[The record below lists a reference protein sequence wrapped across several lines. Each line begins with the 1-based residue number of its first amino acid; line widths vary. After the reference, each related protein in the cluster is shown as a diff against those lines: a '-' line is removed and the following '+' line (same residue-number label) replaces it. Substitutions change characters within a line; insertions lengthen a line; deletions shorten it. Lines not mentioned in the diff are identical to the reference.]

1 MNKNR
6 ALIPIFLVVLVD
18 VFGLTLV
25 LPLLAI
31 YAESLKASPL
41 QATLLV
47 SVFAACQLVSGP
59 ILGRLS
65 DRVGRKPVLLLSQ
78 IGTFIGFIIMAR
90 ATSLWMVY
98 LARIIDGVTAG
109 NLTIAQAYIA
119 DNTRPEE
126 RGRSFAL
133 IGIAF
138 GLGFFIGPWITGYL
152 VGYGLGAPIY
162 LAAAMSLLSILCTLT
177 LLPGG
182 RPPQRAEDA
191 AGPAELPGGKRLSV
205 LEWSTYTQYLK
216 RPVLGGLLAQFFC
229 YAMGFATFT
238 SGFALF
244 AERRLSWKGHPF
256 TPREV
261 GYLFGY
267 AGFLGLI
274 WQGGLIGR
282 LIKRF
287 GEARLAAAGF
297 LSIAIGASALGVI
310 WNIAPLLIFTTVSS
324 FGNSVLRPVLSSLVS
339 MRAGRHEQGVA
350 LGMVQSLNSLASILA
365 PALGGLL
372 IQRGLLGPWAWVGA
386 LAALMGLLLARWGSA
401 HGRPPAA
408 PEHAAAPAAGG

>member
-31 YAESLKASPL
+31 YAESLHASPL

-78 IGTFIGFIIMAR
+78 IGTFVGFVIMAR

-119 DNTRPEE
+119 DNTKPED

-138 GLGFFIGPWITGYL
+138 GLGFFIGPWVTGYL

-162 LAAAMSLLSILCTLT
+162 LAAAMSLLSIVATLT

-182 RPPQRAEDA
+182 RPPASAEATAD
-191 AGPAELPGGKRLSV
+191 LPGGKRLSV
-205 LEWSTYTQYLK
+205 LEWSVYAQYLR
-216 RPVLGGLLAQFFC
+216 RPVLGGLMAQFFC
-229 YAMGFATFT
+229 YAMGFALFT

-244 AERRLSWKGHPF
+244 AERRLTWNGHPF
-256 TPREV
+256 TAREV
-261 GYLFGY
+261 GYVFGY

-297 LSIAIGASALGVI
+297 LSIVVGASALGLI
-310 WNIAPLLIFTTVSS
+310 WNLAPLLLVTTISS

-339 MRAGRHEQGVA
+339 MRAGRHEQGVV
-350 LGMVQSLNSLASILA
+350 LGMVQSLHSLAAILG

-401 HGRPPAA
+401 HGRP
-408 PEHAAAPAAGG
+408 APAPDAASVPAPAG

>member
-31 YAESLKASPL
+31 YAESLRATPL

-78 IGTFIGFIIMAR
+78 IGTLIGFVIMAR

-98 LARIIDGVTAG
+98 LARIIDGATAG

-119 DNTRPEE
+119 DNTKPEE

-182 RPPQRAEDA
+182 RPPASAE
-191 AGPAELPGGKRLSV
+191 GTAELPGGKRLSV
-205 LEWSTYTQYLK
+205 LEWSTYAQYLR

-244 AERRLSWKGHPF
+244 AERRLTWNGHPF

-261 GYLFGY
+261 GYLFGF

-282 LIKRF
+282 LIKRL

-297 LSIAIGASALGVI
+297 LSIVVGATALGVI
-310 WNIAPLLIFTTVSS
+310 WNIAPLLIVTTISS

-339 MRAGRHEQGVA
+339 MRAGRHEQGVV
-350 LGMVQSLNSLASILA
+350 LGMVQSLNSLAAILA

-372 IQRGLLGPWAWVGA
+372 IERGLLGPWAWVGA

-401 HGRPPAA
+401 HGRPPPA
-408 PEHAAAPAAGG
+408 PETAPAPAPAG

>member
-31 YAESLKASPL
+31 YAESLQATPL

-78 IGTFIGFIIMAR
+78 IGTLIGFVIMAR

-98 LARIIDGVTAG
+98 LARIIDGATAG

-119 DNTRPEE
+119 DNTKPEE

-138 GLGFFIGPWITGYL
+138 GLGFFVGPWVTGYL

-162 LAAAMSLLSILCTLT
+162 LAAAMSLLSILCTLV

-182 RPPQRAEDA
+182 RPPASAE
-191 AGPAELPGGKRLSV
+191 GTAELPGGKRLSV
-205 LEWSTYTQYLK
+205 LEWSTYTQYLR

-229 YAMGFATFT
+229 YAMGFALFT

-244 AERRLSWKGHPF
+244 AERRLTWSGHPF
-256 TPREV
+256 TAREV
-261 GYLFGY
+261 GYVFGY

-287 GEARLAAAGF
+287 GEARLVAAGF
-297 LSIAIGASALGVI
+297 LSIVVGATALGLI
-310 WNIAPLLIFTTVSS
+310 WNLTPLLIVTTLSS

-339 MRAGRHEQGVA
+339 MRAGRHEQGVV
-350 LGMVQSLNSLASILA
+350 LGMVQSLNSLAAILG
-365 PALGGLL
+365 PAIGGLL
-372 IQRGLLGPWAWVGA
+372 IERKLLGPWAWIGA
-386 LAALMGLLLARWGSA
+386 VAALMGILLARWGSA
-401 HGRPPAA
+401 HGRPPPS
-408 PEHAAAPAAGG
+408 PETASAAAG